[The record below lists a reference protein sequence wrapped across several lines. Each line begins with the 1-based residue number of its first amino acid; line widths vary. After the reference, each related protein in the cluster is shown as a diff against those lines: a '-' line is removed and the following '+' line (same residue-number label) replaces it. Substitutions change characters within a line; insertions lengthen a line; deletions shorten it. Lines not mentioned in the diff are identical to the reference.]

1 MVHFM
6 KRFLHK
12 HNSLLATA
20 LSLVLLISGSLQL
33 VHDQLIDHAHNADCA
48 MYVLDG
54 SSAIGSQ
61 QTVCLASQQLVE
73 ATPLHPV
80 KLVLSQVDQ
89 HPARAPPSITHF

>member
-1 MVHFM
+1 M

-12 HNSLLATA
+12 HNRLLATA

-54 SSAIGSQ
+54 STAIGSQ
-61 QTVCLASQQLVE
+61 QASCLANQQLVE
-73 ATPLHPV
+73 ATLLHPV
-80 KLVLSQVDQ
+80 SLVLSQVEQ
-89 HPARAPPSITHF
+89 HQARAPPSTTTF